1 MIGATVVATSFLS
14 GIFGMA
20 GGMILLGVLLVFL
33 DVPPAMVL
41 FGAIQAVANGWRA
54 VLWRRHARW
63 DIIWRYALGTAVTFA
78 ALRSVAFIPDKALVY
93 LVVGTL
99 PFAVYALPTRL
110 APDITRPWMP
120 QIGGFA
126 IMFVQLVGGA
136 AGHLLDQLFQ
146 ASPLDRKAVVA
157 TKAVSQTI
165 QHFFRIAYFGS
176 FAHAFEVDLSGWF
189 FLVFVVLSVLGTTLA
204 ARVLERMTDIGFRL
218 WSRRI
223 VIAIGMIYIARGL
236 WLATA

>member
-1 MIGATVVATSFLS
+1 MVATSFLS

-20 GGMILLGVLLVFL
+20 GGIILLGVLLVFL
-33 DVPPAMVL
+33 DVAPAMVL

-54 VLWRRHARW
+54 VLWRQHARW
-63 DIIWRYALGTAVTFA
+63 DIVWRYAIGTAITFA
-78 ALRSVAFIPDKALVY
+78 LLRSVAFIPDKALVY
-93 LVVGTL
+93 IVIGGL
-99 PFAVYALPTRL
+99 PFLVYALPKRL

-120 QIGGFA
+120 QLCGFA

-136 AGHLLDQLFQ
+136 AGHLLDQFFQ
-146 ASPLDRKAVVA
+146 ASQLDRKAVVA

-176 FAHAFEVDLSGWF
+176 FAHAFDIETSWWF
-189 FLVFVVLSVLGTTLA
+189 FAMFLGLSVLGTTLA
-204 ARVLERMTDIGFRL
+204 AQVLERMTDIGFRK

-223 VIAIGMIYIARGL
+223 VITIGLIYIARGL
-236 WLATA
+236 WLAMA